1 LAVFAILGKLK
12 MSIPATYSFTRYL
25 AAKKSVDDRALN
37 RCVWQSLGQ
46 ALPVTTP
53 EKPLRVLEIGAGIGV
68 MVERALAWGLLTNAI
83 YTAIDAEPD
92 NIAEAH
98 HRLPQW
104 GLTEGFVVKDE
115 GQQQLRFQRGQQD
128 VTVVLETIDLF
139 DFVARERGRRAWDLL
154 IAHAFLDLMDVP
166 TTLPLLFSLLKPG
179 GLFYFT
185 IVFDGAT
192 ILQPEIDSTLDVQI
206 ERLYHQTMDQ
216 RIINSRRSGD
226 SQTGRHL
233 FHHLQAAGAEL
244 LDAGSS
250 DWVIF
255 ADPNDGYQAD
265 EAYFLHFIIHT
276 IDTALAGHP
285 DLDTGRFNAWITQ
298 RHEQIEQK
306 KLVYITHQLDFLGRV
321 IIERGENHER
331 NFAPARFLGDKG

>member
-1 LAVFAILGKLK
+1 
-12 MSIPATYSFTRYL
+12 
-25 AAKKSVDDRALN
+25 
-37 RCVWQSLGQ
+37 
-46 ALPVTTP
+46 
-53 EKPLRVLEIGAGIGV
+53 
-68 MVERALAWGLLTNAI
+68 
-83 YTAIDAEPD
+83 
-92 NIAEAH
+92 
-98 HRLPQW
+98 LPQW

-115 GQQQLRFQRGQQD
+115 GQQQLHFQRDQQD

-139 DFVARERGRRAWDLL
+139 GFIAREWGRRTWDLL

-192 ILQPEIDSTLDVQI
+192 ILQPEIDPALDAQI

-216 RIINSRRSGD
+216 RVIKNQRSGD
-226 SQTGRHL
+226 SQAGRHL

-255 ADPNDGYQAD
+255 AGPSDGYQAD

-276 IDTALAGHP
+276 IDTALARHP
-285 DLDTGRFNAWITQ
+285 HLDTNHFNAWITQ
-298 RHEQIEQK
+298 RHEQIEQG
-306 KLVYITHQLDFLGRV
+306 KLVYIAHQLDFVGRV
-321 IIERGENHER
+321 I
-331 NFAPARFLGDKG
+331 